1 MFPSFGVRTIA
12 GLQSASPYGVQH
24 WMSAGPAQ
32 KPAVEMWSAVAA
44 HAAVSSQSPGTSSI
58 SHPTSGRVMPA
69 SDGSTDVL
77 VVEAVDALLAPAEEC
92 AREVEAPLEEG
103 GVLDVTLDATLDAPV
118 LRLVLAP
125 EEASVDALPS
135 EQATTHAS
143 RGVARAGREAFATRG
158 SYYGRPR
165 RPMRPTFR

>member
-24 WMSAGPAQ
+24 WMSAGPVQ

-58 SHPTSGRVMPA
+58 SHPPSGRVMPA

-77 VVEAVDALLAPAEEC
+77 MEDRVDALLTPVDER
-92 AREVEAPLEEG
+92 AR
-103 GVLDVTLDATLDAPV
+103 GVDAPV
-118 LRLVLAP
+118 EEGSALVAPLDALTSRPVLAP
-125 EEASVDALPS
+125 EEASVEELPP
-135 EQATTHAS
+135 EQATAEARS
-143 RGVARAGREAFATRG
+143 AVRVGRGEAATGR
-158 SYYGRPR
+158 SYYARPR
-165 RPMRPTFR
+165 ALASVSGAT